1 MEAMTMMGIKAYETV
16 RTSLVTMWNK
26 IADQMPADLRNTVDA
41 GIAAITGTLEKAQ
54 EELIALLGDNDYSDD
69 YRRRKR
75 AEIKQALVET
85 YTAEIEKMHQ
95 AMYKE
100 VERLQELLTVPKPEK
115 LDQGEL
121 LNLKADLKML
131 LDSMD
136 RSKVKMR
143 LGQELEKALET
154 SNEVKAWLLGASDWP
169 SLYMESRGFTP
180 EEWVAAREA
189 VLINRQ
195 DQKQAEAREL
205 LKLLTNNQKGVA
217 ATINSIRFYAKACVD
232 QLL

>member
-1 MEAMTMMGIKAYETV
+1 MMGIKAYETV

-131 LDSMD
+131 LDTMD
-136 RSKVKMR
+136 KSAARMR

-154 SNEVKAWLLGASDWP
+154 GNGVKAWLLGASEWP
-169 SLYMESRGFTP
+169 SLYMESRGFSP
-180 EEWVAAREA
+180 SEWEKTKETALV
-189 VLINRQ
+189 NRQ
-195 DQKQAEAREL
+195 DQKQAEARRL
-205 LKLLTNNQKGVA
+205 LKLLTNKQKGVA

>member
-1 MEAMTMMGIKAYETV
+1 MMGIKAYETV

-195 DQKQAEAREL
+195 DQKQAEARAL

>member
-1 MEAMTMMGIKAYETV
+1 MTMMGIKAYETV

-205 LKLLTNNQKGVA
+205 LKLLTNKQKGVA

>member
-1 MEAMTMMGIKAYETV
+1 MMRIKAYETV

>member
-1 MEAMTMMGIKAYETV
+1 MMGIKAYETV